1 MSPRCIPMNNLSQ
14 KLRNGFTTARSPWP
28 VACAVAAC
36 TLAASGL
43 FAASGA
49 RSPEA
54 ADVASAAATET
65 PAPKA
70 IPCSQQAW
78 PYLSGDCL
86 KGSERTVRVLPRESE
101 VTVIAWPD
109 LKPAKELQA
118 EAAKS
123 KIKSASQDAAKTA
136 KTAAAQQQR
145 QRTADRER
153 YRRSAPT
160 NAPVTTE
167 SYRAYGYQSADNDH
181 RRGGFG
187 FGW

>member
-1 MSPRCIPMNNLSQ
+1 MNNLSR
-14 KLRNGFTTARSPWP
+14 KLHIGFTTVRSPWP
-28 VACAVAAC
+28 VACAAAAC
-36 TLAASGL
+36 ALAASGL

-54 ADVASAAATET
+54 ADVASATAAAET
-65 PAPKA
+65 PPANDT
-70 IPCSQQAW
+70 PCSLQAW

-86 KGSERTVRVLPRESE
+86 KGSERTVRVLPQGTRENDAS
-101 VTVIAWPD
+101 VIAWPD

-123 KIKSASQDAAKTA
+123 KITRASQDGAKMA
-136 KTAAAQQQR
+136 KTAAAQQR
-145 QRTADRER
+145 QRTAGRER

-160 NAPVTTE
+160 NVPVTTE

-187 FGW
+187 W

>member
-1 MSPRCIPMNNLSQ
+1 MDNLSR
-14 KLRNGFTTARSPWP
+14 KLHIGFTTARSPWP

-36 TLAASGL
+36 ALAASGL

-54 ADVASAAATET
+54 VDVATAVATET
-65 PAPKA
+65 TAPNA

-86 KGSERTVRVLPRESE
+86 KGSERTVRVLPQESE
-101 VTVIAWPD
+101 AAVIAWPD

-123 KIKSASQDAAKTA
+123 KITRASQDAAKTA
-136 KTAAAQQQR
+136 KTAAAQQR
-145 QRTADRER
+145 QRTAGRER
-153 YRRSAPT
+153 YRRFPPT

-187 FGW
+187 W